1 MMTHRTKIIGLLF
14 KQGSILKKSKDT
26 ETISMARFTIYF
38 KINIYKFAKKY
49 LCLKNSTLFAY
60 YLRNSF
66 KTINYLIFFV
76 NFWRI
81 FFLTEKHFFPMRKF
95 SLSEKLSWPMRKFSP
110 IENFFSLWRTLFSLR
125 NFFSH
130 RETNGALVLKIIFLF
145 LVLSSVSPSTV
156 ILPFTTIHA
165 SL

>member
-1 MMTHRTKIIGLLF
+1 MMTQRTKIIGLLF
-14 KQGSILKKSKDT
+14 KQESILKKSKDT
-26 ETISMARFTIYF
+26 ETISMVRFTIYF

-76 NFWRI
+76 NFWRT
-81 FFLTEKHFFPMRKF
+81 FFLTEKHFSQCFPNEKIF
-95 SLSEKLSWPMRKFSP
+95 SHWKIFFSLRNSFLSEKLFFTPRSKWSISF
-110 IENFFSLWRTLFSLR
+110 ENHFFIYCL
-125 NFFSH
+125 
-130 RETNGALVLKIIFLF
+130 IIIY
-145 LVLSSVSPSTV
+145 PSTV
-156 ILPFTTIHA
+156 ILPFITIHA